1 MSTRSANVYIDGFNL
16 YYGAVKGTPY
26 KWLDIGALCR
36 IMLPQHQIYR
46 IRYFTAL
53 VDSHPSDP
61 DQRMRQELFLRALRT
76 IPNLTIHYGHFLTHV
91 VSMPLAPPATGTAR
105 VIKTEEKGSDVNL
118 AAHLLTDA
126 FRNDC
131 DVSVIVSNDSDLCE
145 PLRIARYELGR
156 TVGVLSPHKHH
167 PSVVL
172 RKTAHFFKQI
182 RATTQAKCQFPAA
195 LTDEAGS
202 FTKPARW

>member
-1 MSTRSANVYIDGFNL
+1 MSTSGANVYVDGFNL
-16 YYGAVKGTPY
+16 YYGAVRGTPH

-36 IMLPQHQIYR
+36 VMLPQHHINR

-53 VDSHPSDP
+53 VEPRPNDP
-61 DQRMRQELFLRALRT
+61 DQRVRQELYLRALRT
-76 IPNLTIHYGHFLTHV
+76 IPNLSIHYGHFLSHII
-91 VSMPLAPPATGTAR
+91 SMPLAPPATGVVR

-118 AAHLLTDA
+118 ATHLLADA

-131 DVSVIVSNDSDLCE
+131 EVSVIISNDSDLCE
-145 PLRIARYELGR
+145 PLRIARYELAR
-156 TVGVLSPHKHH
+156 MVGVLSPHKQH
-167 PSVVL
+167 PSVML

-182 RATTQAKCQFPAA
+182 RASTLGICQFPMT
-195 LTDEAGS
+195 LTDAMGS